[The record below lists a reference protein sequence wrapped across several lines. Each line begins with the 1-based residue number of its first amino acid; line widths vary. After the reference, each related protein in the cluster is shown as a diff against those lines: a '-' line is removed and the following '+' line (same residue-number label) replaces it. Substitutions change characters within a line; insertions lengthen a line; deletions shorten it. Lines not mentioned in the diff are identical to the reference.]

1 MSASEKNLKYLRRVC
16 FVDEADYN
24 LFKNHLIQPL
34 LSNLDNLQVFLEKTV
49 EDDINS
55 STGDLRYGITFYKK
69 MDKQIQKHI
78 IYKKIYDSYL
88 PFTHPHE
95 YLILILKQL
104 FKIILFEK
112 KLQVCNSVEESS
124 LINESMLVLIR
135 FVNGLLD
142 YFQKY
147 KYAQSL
153 VKLGESVNL
162 PSWIVE
168 LRHNGTHERKLPN
181 MHLIKRGLYFSLHY
195 LLDNFWNISNSLQD
209 EISILEKEES
219 KPIIEDLRIQVNKP
233 TDYVLLHHKRRANES
248 LTELHKQLAIE
259 QWTQYFEGIR
269 KNKYFPIIIKNCL
282 KTYRKTKKSSA
293 FKAEFSPKIPASAEE
308 KTIAFIEKMRMSWKT
323 ANDYEKCSIMKTHF
337 EQFVQTPVTKAF
349 TQYCCLNFFKFDFYF
364 LQVSAKH
371 PRFSQNI
378 KMLDVNKV
386 IGTFESSV
394 KKFDKIT
401 LQKIISV
408 SEKFNPT
415 KDVTLALKDTFR
427 EKCKEDRRE
436 TGDNTLVGSF
446 NGHTDRLDAHLT
458 KPHHENYKFVTLPDW
473 KPKPFGVL

>member
-1 MSASEKNLKYLRRVC
+1 MATPEKNLKYLRRVC

-24 LFKNHLIQPL
+24 LFRNHLIQPL
-34 LSNLDNLQVFLEKTV
+34 LSNLDDLQSFLEKTV
-49 EDDINS
+49 QEDIRA
-55 STGDLRYGITFYKK
+55 STEDLRYDITFYKK

-104 FKIILFEK
+104 FKIITFEK
-112 KLQVCNSVEESS
+112 RLQVCNSVEESS

-195 LLDNFWNISNSLQD
+195 LLDNFWNINNTLQD
-209 EISILEKEES
+209 EISIPPEEKN
-219 KPIIEDLRIQVNKP
+219 KPNEEDLRVQVNRP
-233 TDYVLLHHKRRANES
+233 TNYVLLKNKRRANES

-259 QWTQYFEGIR
+259 QWTQYFEAIK
-269 KNKYFPIIIKNCL
+269 KNKYFLLIIKNCL
-282 KTYRKTKKSSA
+282 LTYKKTKRSSA
-293 FKAEFSPKIPASAEE
+293 FKSEFSPQVPASAEE
-308 KTIAFIEKMRMSWKT
+308 KTKVFIEKIRFSWKT
-323 ANDYEKCSIMKTHF
+323 ATDYEKWTIVKTHY
-337 EQFVQTPVTKAF
+337 EQFVKTPVTRAF

-371 PRFSQNI
+371 PKFSSSVKLLN
-378 KMLDVNKV
+378 VNKV
-386 IGTFESSV
+386 VGTFESSV
-394 KKFDKIT
+394 KKFDRIT
-401 LQKIISV
+401 LQKVISV
-408 SEKFNPT
+408 VENGNPN
-415 KDVTLALKDTFR
+415 KDIVSNLQKALR
-427 EKCKEDRRE
+427 EKPIEDRRE
-436 TGDNTLVGSF
+436 TGENTLVGSF
-446 NGHTDRLDAHLT
+446 SGHTDKVDPPARKLN
-458 KPHHENYKFVTLPDW
+458 HENYKFVTLPDW